1 MAGRIRIGDKISCD
15 GVRGVVK
22 RVSYQT
28 TQVEDEDGS
37 LIAFTNTDLFT
48 KKFRNLNSGRNY
60 ELVKI
65 FVSVRYGTDFEKARQ
80 VILEALQPLMTKDKI
95 GRDIVDPSF
104 PIDVRF
110 ENFGDSSI
118 DLSVVLYTTVET
130 HYTFPAR
137 AKEAIYNAFHENGI
151 EIPFPQRDV
160 YIKPLPEKK

>member
-1 MAGRIRIGDKISCD
+1 MFIPGNRHPSVSLQVVPGCIRI
-15 GVRGVVK
+15 
-22 RVSYQT
+22 
-28 TQVEDEDGS
+28 E
-37 LIAFTNTDLFT
+37 T
-48 KKFRNLNSGRNY
+48 KPGTSTSSGTRPSNS
-60 ELVKI
+60 
-65 FVSVRYGTDFEKARQ
+65 FAHS
-80 VILEALQPLMTKDKI
+80 
-95 GRDIVDPSF
+95 
-104 PIDVRF
+104 RF